1 MILYVEVDCFIYEP
15 QSLKQKRS
23 VVKSLITRLKNDYN
37 IAVSEI
43 DHQDLWQR
51 TGLGL
56 VTVSS
61 DKIHAEKVINQALKL
76 IDSFPELERT
86 TTNFEWF

>member
-1 MILYVEVDCFIYEP
+1 MILYAEVNCFIYEP
-15 QSLKQKRS
+15 HSLKQKRS

-51 TGLGL
+51 TALGL
-56 VTVSS
+56 VTVSA
-61 DKIHAEKVINQALKL
+61 DKIQAEKVINQALKL

-86 TTNFEWF
+86 TTNFEWL